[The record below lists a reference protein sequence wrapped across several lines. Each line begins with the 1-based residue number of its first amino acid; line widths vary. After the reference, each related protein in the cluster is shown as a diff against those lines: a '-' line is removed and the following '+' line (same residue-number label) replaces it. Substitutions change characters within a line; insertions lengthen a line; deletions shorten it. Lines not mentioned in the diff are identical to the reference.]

1 MLKTCCFRN
10 KLVWPGECRVRY
22 FPTQMLPT
30 KPKMI
35 RLALI
40 GASGAAE
47 AYGAIRTRLDGA
59 SWAVFAPLNDNDS
72 AAGQSLG
79 QTTTTMSTEALFTEQ
94 ANDFDAVVIDA
105 NPSQAAS
112 FAKAATALGKPTLVG
127 QLPGGLDVL
136 GQADALLMPA
146 HTWRF
151 LPSIQA
157 VKRSIDAGKLGEPC
171 LLRIHRWLPPEST
184 TESIAKR
191 ILPDT
196 DLACWMFGGAPE
208 KIWTLQSAANPDY
221 IQFHLGFTNDG
232 MAMIDITGSLPA
244 DDGYFSLSMI
254 GGTGAAYADD
264 HHNMN
269 LLYSGGQPNALRTN
283 QGRTDLTGQLQ
294 EFVDAISEQRAAAVT
309 LADTSRAAAVAAQ
322 VIESAQTKQVIE
334 GKEYN

>member
-1 MLKTCCFRN
+1 
-10 KLVWPGECRVRY
+10 
-22 FPTQMLPT
+22 MLPT
-30 KPKMI
+30 KSKMI

-47 AYGAIRTRLDGA
+47 AYGTIRTRLHGA

-72 AAGQSLG
+72 PAGQSLG

-208 KIWTLQSAANPDY
+208 KIWTLKSAVNPDY

-269 LLYSGGQPNALRTN
+269 LLYSGGQPNALRIN

-294 EFVDAISEQRAAAVT
+294 EFVYAMSEQREAAVT

>member
-1 MLKTCCFRN
+1 MSRET
-10 KLVWPGECRVRY
+10 
-22 FPTQMLPT
+22 FPAQYDNGR
-30 KPKMI
+30 PKMI

-47 AYGAIRTRLDGA
+47 AYGANQTRLHSA

-72 AAGQSLG
+72 PAGQSLG
-79 QTTTTMSTEALFTEQ
+79 QATTTKSTEALFTEQ

-112 FAKAATALGKPTLVG
+112 LAKAATTLGKPTLVG

-136 GQADALLMPA
+136 GQAEALLMPA

-184 TESIAKR
+184 PESIDER

-208 KIWTLQSAANPDY
+208 KVWTLQSAANPDY
-221 IQFHLGFTNDG
+221 IQFHLGFANDG
-232 MAMIDITGSLPA
+232 MAMIDIADSLPA
-244 DDGYFSLSMI
+244 GDGYFSLSMI

-283 QGRTDLTGQLQ
+283 QGHADLTGQLQ
-294 EFVDAISEQRAAAVT
+294 EFVDAISEEREAAVT

-334 GKEYN
+334 GKGCN

>member
-1 MLKTCCFRN
+1 MSRET
-10 KLVWPGECRVRY
+10 
-22 FPTQMLPT
+22 FPDPNAAD

-47 AYGAIRTRLDGA
+47 AYGAIQTRLHSA
-59 SWAVFAPLNDNDS
+59 SWAIFAPLTDNDS
-72 AAGQSLG
+72 PAGQSLG
-79 QTTTTMSTEALFTEQ
+79 QVLDAGSPDMLFAGHT
-94 ANDFDAVVIDA
+94 NNFDAVIIDA
-105 NPSQAAS
+105 NPSQAANL
-112 FAKAATALGKPTLVG
+112 AKAAAAHGRPALVG
-127 QLPGGLDVL
+127 QLLGDLTAL
-136 GQADALLMPA
+136 GQADVLLMPA

-157 VKRSIDAGKLGEPC
+157 VKRSLDANKLGEPC
-171 LLRIHRWLPPEST
+171 LLRIHRWLPPEAT
-184 TESIAKR
+184 PESIAER

-196 DLACWMFGGAPE
+196 DLACWMFGSAPE
-208 KIWTLQSAANPDY
+208 KVWTLQSAANPDY
-221 IQFHLGFTNDG
+221 IQFHLGFANDG
-232 MAMIDITGSLPA
+232 MAMIDIAGSLPA
-244 DDGYFSLSMI
+244 ADGYFSLSMI

-283 QGRTDLTGQLQ
+283 QGRADLTGQLQ
-294 EFVDAISEQRAAAVT
+294 EFVEAISEQREAAVT

-334 GKEYN
+334 GKEGN

>member
-1 MLKTCCFRN
+1 
-10 KLVWPGECRVRY
+10 
-22 FPTQMLPT
+22 
-30 KPKMI
+30 
-35 RLALI
+35 
-40 GASGAAE
+40 
-47 AYGAIRTRLDGA
+47 
-59 SWAVFAPLNDNDS
+59 
-72 AAGQSLG
+72 
-79 QTTTTMSTEALFTEQ
+79 MSTESLFTEQ

-136 GQADALLMPA
+136 GQTDALLMPA

-151 LPSIQA
+151 LPSIQT
-157 VKRSIDAGKLGEPC
+157 VKRSIDAGKLGQPC

-208 KIWTLQSAANPDY
+208 KIWTLKSAVNPDY

-269 LLYSGGQPNALRTN
+269 LLYSGGQPNALRIN

-294 EFVDAISEQRAAAVT
+294 EFVYAMSEQREAAVT

>member
-1 MLKTCCFRN
+1 M
-10 KLVWPGECRVRY
+10 
-22 FPTQMLPT
+22 
-30 KPKMI
+30 
-35 RLALI
+35 
-40 GASGAAE
+40 
-47 AYGAIRTRLDGA
+47 
-59 SWAVFAPLNDNDS
+59 
-72 AAGQSLG
+72 
-79 QTTTTMSTEALFTEQ
+79 
-94 ANDFDAVVIDA
+94 DFVAVVIDA

-112 FAKAATALGKPTLVG
+112 LAKAATTLGKPTLVG

-136 GQADALLMPA
+136 GQAEALLMPA

-184 TESIAKR
+184 PESIAER

-208 KIWTLQSAANPDY
+208 KVWTLQSAANPDY
-221 IQFHLGFTNDG
+221 IQFHLGFANDG
-232 MAMIDITGSLPA
+232 MAMIDIAGSLPA
-244 DDGYFSLSMI
+244 GDSYFSLSMI

-283 QGRTDLTGQLQ
+283 QGHADLTGQLQ
-294 EFVDAISEQRAAAVT
+294 EFVDAISEEREAAVT

-322 VIESAQTKQVIE
+322 VIESAQTKQVTE
-334 GKEYN
+334 GKECN

>member
-1 MLKTCCFRN
+1 MHR
-10 KLVWPGECRVRY
+10 
-22 FPTQMLPT
+22 
-30 KPKMI
+30 
-35 RLALI
+35 
-40 GASGAAE
+40 AA
-47 AYGAIRTRLDGA
+47 
-59 SWAVFAPLNDNDS
+59 WAAFAPLTTSDGQ
-72 AAGQSLG
+72 AGQALG
-79 QTTTTMSTEALFTEQ
+79 QATTTTSTEALFTEQ

-112 FAKAATALGKPTLVG
+112 LAKAATTLGKPTLVG

-136 GQADALLMPA
+136 DQAEALLMPA

-184 TESIAKR
+184 PKSIAER

-196 DLACWMFGGAPE
+196 DLACWMFGSTPE
-208 KIWTLQSAANPDY
+208 KVWTLQSAANPDY
-221 IQFHLGFTNDG
+221 IQFHLGFANDG
-232 MAMIDITGSLPA
+232 MAMIDIASSLPA
-244 DDGYFSLSMI
+244 GDGYFSLSMI

-283 QGRTDLTGQLQ
+283 QSRADLTGQLQ
-294 EFVDAISEQRAAAVT
+294 EFVDAIGEQREAVVT
-309 LADTSRAAAVAAQ
+309 LADSSRAAAVAAQ
-322 VIESAQTKQVIE
+322 VIESAQTKQVTE
-334 GKEYN
+334 GKECN

>member
-1 MLKTCCFRN
+1 
-10 KLVWPGECRVRY
+10 
-22 FPTQMLPT
+22 
-30 KPKMI
+30 
-35 RLALI
+35 
-40 GASGAAE
+40 
-47 AYGAIRTRLDGA
+47 
-59 SWAVFAPLNDNDS
+59 
-72 AAGQSLG
+72 
-79 QTTTTMSTEALFTEQ
+79 MSTEALFTGQ

-112 FAKAATALGKPTLVG
+112 FAKTATALGKPTLVG

-136 GQADALLMPA
+136 DQADALLMPA

-208 KIWTLQSAANPDY
+208 KIWTLQSAANPEY

-232 MAMIDITGSLPA
+232 MAMIDIAGSLPA

-294 EFVDAISEQRAAAVT
+294 EFVNAISEQREAAVT
-309 LADTSRAAAVAAQ
+309 PADTSRAAAVAAQ

>member
-1 MLKTCCFRN
+1 
-10 KLVWPGECRVRY
+10 
-22 FPTQMLPT
+22 
-30 KPKMI
+30 MI

-40 GASGAAE
+40 SESGAAE
-47 AYGAIRTRLDGA
+47 AYGAIRTRLHSA

-72 AAGQSLG
+72 PAGQALG
-79 QTTTTMSTEALFTEQ
+79 QATTTKSTEALFTEQ

-112 FAKAATALGKPTLVG
+112 LAKAATTLGKPTLVG

-136 GQADALLMPA
+136 GQAEALLMPA

-184 TESIAKR
+184 PESIAER

-208 KIWTLQSAANPDY
+208 KVWTLQSAANPDY
-221 IQFHLGFTNDG
+221 IQFHLGFANDG
-232 MAMIDITGSLPA
+232 MAMIDIAGSLPA
-244 DDGYFSLSMI
+244 GDGYFSLSMI

-283 QGRTDLTGQLQ
+283 QGHADLTGQLQ
-294 EFVDAISEQRAAAVT
+294 EFVDAIGEQREAAVT
-309 LADTSRAAAVAAQ
+309 LADSSRAAAVAAQ
-322 VIESAQTKQVIE
+322 VIESAQTKQVTE
-334 GKEYN
+334 GKECN

>member
-1 MLKTCCFRN
+1 
-10 KLVWPGECRVRY
+10 
-22 FPTQMLPT
+22 
-30 KPKMI
+30 
-35 RLALI
+35 
-40 GASGAAE
+40 
-47 AYGAIRTRLDGA
+47 
-59 SWAVFAPLNDNDS
+59 
-72 AAGQSLG
+72 
-79 QTTTTMSTEALFTEQ
+79 MSTETLFTEQ

-136 GQADALLMPA
+136 GQTDALLMPA

-151 LPSIQA
+151 LPSIQT

-208 KIWTLQSAANPDY
+208 KIWTLQSAANPEY

-294 EFVDAISEQRAAAVT
+294 EFVDAISEQREAAVT
-309 LADTSRAAAVAAQ
+309 PADTSNVVQSYEPVPSGGQLFTVPACAVPYPHCPCPCLCGANHYPVSLVGTLPVTVTVPALPRQRACGVSERTHAIGQ
-322 VIESAQTKQVIE
+322 CQCQS
-334 GKEYN
+334 